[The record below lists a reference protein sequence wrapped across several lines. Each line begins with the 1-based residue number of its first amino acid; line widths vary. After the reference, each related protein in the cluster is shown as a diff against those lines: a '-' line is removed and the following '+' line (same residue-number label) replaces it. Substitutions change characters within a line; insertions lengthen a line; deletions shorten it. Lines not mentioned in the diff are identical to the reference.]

1 MLHPFAV
8 ERRRGYSR
16 SVVAQAFDI
25 GAVAR
30 DAMRT
35 RQTAMELGKLLSA
48 SA

>member
-8 ERRRGYSR
+8 DRGRGYSR

-25 GAVAR
+25 NAVAR

-35 RQTAMELGKLLSA
+35 GHTAVELGKLLSA